1 MKEVY
6 FNNKYSDSANGD
18 RITQR
23 ELLSFRYPFFTFWHL
38 QFFAFSQFSACSFNS
53 FRELSRL
60 LKQPPKPMIRRF
72 CSLPALPLSQD
83 AAKAKKKPTERA
95 LHKVRIKSHELSR
108 GSARSASAA
117 DLRVRRSNAPGMAAG
132 WLELPIQPIL
142 TVTEI
147 I

>member
-1 MKEVY
+1 M
-6 FNNKYSDSANGD
+6 D
-18 RITQR
+18 RTELEEDPRPEIDR
-23 ELLSFRYPFFTFWHL
+23 EG
-38 QFFAFSQFSACSFNS
+38 
-53 FRELSRL
+53 E
-60 LKQPPKPMIRRF
+60 K
-72 CSLPALPLSQD
+72 D
-83 AAKAKKKPTERA
+83 AILTTVDTAKAKKKPMELA

>member
-1 MKEVY
+1 MAMIV
-6 FNNKYSDSANGD
+6 NGSDKLD
-18 RITQR
+18 VT
-23 ELLSFRYPFFTFWHL
+23 LLRKRT
-38 QFFAFSQFSACSFNS
+38 A
-53 FRELSRL
+53 R
-60 LKQPPKPMIRRF
+60 
-72 CSLPALPLSQD
+72 QD
-83 AAKAKKKPTERA
+83 AAKAKKKPTELA

>member
-1 MKEVY
+1 
-6 FNNKYSDSANGD
+6 
-18 RITQR
+18 
-23 ELLSFRYPFFTFWHL
+23 
-38 QFFAFSQFSACSFNS
+38 
-53 FRELSRL
+53 L
-60 LKQPPKPMIRRF
+60 LKQPIEANESEGFAR
-72 CSLPALPLSQD
+72 SLPFSLSQD
-83 AAKAKKKPTERA
+83 TAKAKKKPMELA